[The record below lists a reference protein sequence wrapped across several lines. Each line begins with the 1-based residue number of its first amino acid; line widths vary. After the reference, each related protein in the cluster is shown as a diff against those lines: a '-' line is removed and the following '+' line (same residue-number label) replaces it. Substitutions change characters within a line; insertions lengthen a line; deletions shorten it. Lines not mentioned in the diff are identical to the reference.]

1 MMTMLNPFHH
11 TPVENRGRH
20 ADFELIS
27 PLLSQ
32 STGVAPASSTEPP
45 YSQPKGGKRI
55 PSQTSRHHHETL
67 GQTRQHPDAY
77 IQVGASDGCP
87 SECNQHRAMTG
98 SLRRLQELAAC
109 YVQKRLLFASDEG
122 GASDGCPSECNQYCS
137 LQPEDH
143 RTLHDEIDGG
153 RNPLGD
159 DERDDLNAELAQAL
173 SSEQGE

>member
-1 MMTMLNPFHH
+1 
-11 TPVENRGRH
+11 
-20 ADFELIS
+20 
-27 PLLSQ
+27 
-32 STGVAPASSTEPP
+32 
-45 YSQPKGGKRI
+45 
-55 PSQTSRHHHETL
+55 
-67 GQTRQHPDAY
+67 
-77 IQVGASDGCP
+77 
-87 SECNQHRAMTG
+87 MTG

-109 YVQKRLLFASDEG
+109 YVQKRLLFACDEG